1 MRIKPPVLA
10 DEDQTDEAELWFL
23 PGPTG
28 DGDGDLAP
36 DLPPLPR
43 APRLAPLDLAEWQ
56 AAEAALAQELA
67 ALAHDAGRL
76 DERLAGMGEGAAL
89 RLASAEALAL
99 GWWTGDR
106 VAADRL
112 ALWLALRAG
121 MAGEDAPALARA
133 GWAVRRLSGGP
144 PPGQGGWR
152 AGIAA
157 FLGRPPEGAV
167 EEVAEAMEALAGLHP
182 VVEAAVLFH
191 AWQIAAAGPGAGIE
205 AAALAARHAA
215 QGAQAGSG
223 RIGALFL
230 PLAMAGVTGLAASGS
245 AERRLSAWL
254 TGAELA
260 TLSALAQLDR
270 LRAWEDRARAAT
282 ADLSGRTPAALIA
295 VLGQWPVV
303 TAPLAETETGASRA
317 AVQRNL
323 DLFATRDLIR
333 EITGQGRYRVWV
345 AKT

>member
-1 MRIKPPVLA
+1 MKEKRH
-10 DEDQTDEAELWFL
+10 LWFL
-23 PGPTG
+23 PVAEDEASDP
-28 DGDGDLAP
+28 LAAP
-36 DLPPLPR
+36 GPR
-43 APRLAPLDLAEWQ
+43 ADRRALFEPAEWRAAQ
-56 AAEAALAQELA
+56 GVLAAELAQV
-67 ALAHDAGRL
+67 ALRFGRL
-76 DERLAGMGEGAAL
+76 DERLAGMGQGART
-89 RLASAEALAL
+89 RLAIREVADL
-99 GWWTGDR
+99 GWWTGER
-106 VAADRL
+106 IGADRL

-191 AWQIAAAGPGAGIE
+191 AWQIAAVGPGAGIE